1 MLQERNEKST
11 TKWRDLLL
19 VIGLILLAILMRLIM
34 NAASNYAWGGF
45 VQLGA
50 FVLLIAAAFLLYKKR
65 LSSYRYTLYYKDPPA
80 DALDA
85 YGEPLRNPYPTGTLV
100 AERMLGDKVKSA
112 EVILPGEMRALVK
125 PGAGSIGIISQ
136 ETARAKVKCHKAVL
150 TVNSQ
155 ATAHR
160 LFFAQ
165 GGNLYQLVFHPS
177 EEMVRLL
184 DAIIAAVE
192 EA

>member
-11 TKWRDLLL
+11 TKGRDLLL

-45 VQLGA
+45 VQLVA

-85 YGEPLRNPYPTGTLV
+85 YGEPLRCV
-100 AERMLGDKVKSA
+100 
-112 EVILPGEMRALVK
+112 
-125 PGAGSIGIISQ
+125 
-136 ETARAKVKCHKAVL
+136 
-150 TVNSQ
+150 
-155 ATAHR
+155 
-160 LFFAQ
+160 
-165 GGNLYQLVFHPS
+165 
-177 EEMVRLL
+177 
-184 DAIIAAVE
+184 
-192 EA
+192 